1 MRRSMILGGLIVLLG
16 ALSAEAR
23 VVRLRVDRRDV
34 VLGGKSFGLAGPYE
48 KLVGRVEF
56 ALDPA
61 RPQNLIVVDLPLAP
75 RNSAGEVEFSADFYL
90 LKPVDPKR
98 GNGRLFYEVGNRGG
112 KGMLPTFQKAR
123 GSPDPTTE
131 EEFGDG
137 SLMRQG
143 FALLW
148 MGWQWDVPNGRMRM
162 DMPIASN
169 HGTPITGLVRGNFI
183 LDTRAATASLA
194 DRGHKAYTVLDP
206 QSPAHTMTVRDGRLD
221 PPQLVARSTWRFV
234 DGAMV
239 ALDGG
244 FEPGRIYDVVYR
256 TQDPRVVGCGL
267 AGTRDL
273 VSFFK
278 YDPTE
283 NNPLPGYTTALSWGV
298 SQSGRVLRH
307 FIYQGFNED
316 EQGRKVF
323 DGVIDQVGG
332 AGRGSFNHRFAQA
345 SRDALQHYNILYPVD
360 MFPFTDSP
368 ETDPETGATDNLLAR
383 AEKSGTVPKLFH
395 VLTNSEYFNRNGSLI
410 HTDPAGT
417 QDAVIPPTTR
427 IYFISSGPHII
438 GAFPPTAKNL
448 GDLVGQAALNPLDY
462 RPVIRALFQAMDR
475 WVAEGAEPPG
485 SKFPKLADGT
495 LVDPAA
501 ARWPTIAGVHF
512 PPPKLSAYR
521 LDFGPDWGKGI
532 TAFEPPKV
540 GKAFVGLVPAVDADG
555 NDRAGIRLPDIDV
568 ALATQS
574 GWNYRD
580 PSVGAPSQLATE
592 IGSYRPLPRT
602 GAERESTGDSRRS
615 IGERYASRDDYV
627 GKATAAALRLVAGGF
642 LLPQDL
648 PDVIAHAG
656 AHYDWAK

>member
-1 MRRSMILGGLIVLLG
+1 MRRALMIGGLLVLL
-16 ALSAEAR
+16 AAPCAEAR
-23 VVRLRVDRRDV
+23 VVRLRVDRREV
-34 VLGGKSFGLAGPYE
+34 VLGGRPFGLAGPYE
-48 KLVGRVEF
+48 KLVGTVEF
-56 ALDPA
+56 GLDPS
-61 RPQNLIVVDLPLAP
+61 RPQNEIVVDLRLAP

-112 KGMLPTFQKAR
+112 KGMLPTFQKAK
-123 GSPDPTTE
+123 GSSDPTTE

-137 SLMRQG
+137 ALMRQG

-148 MGWQWDVPNGRMRM
+148 MGWQWDVPDGRMRM
-162 DMPIASN
+162 EMPIATDR
-169 HGTPITGLVRGNFI
+169 GTPITGLVRGNFI

-194 DRGHKAYTVLDP
+194 DRGHKAYTAIDP
-206 QSPAHTMTVRDGRLD
+206 QNSSNTMTVRDGRLD
-221 PPQLVARSTWRFV
+221 PPQLIARSKWRFV
-234 DGAMV
+234 DGATV
-239 ALDGG
+239 ARDGG

-256 TQDPRVVGCGL
+256 TKDPRVVGCGL
-267 AGTRDL
+267 AGTRDI

-278 YDPTE
+278 YDTSA
-283 NNPLPGYTTALSWGV
+283 NNPLPGLKSALSWGV

-316 EQGRKVF
+316 EQGRRVF
-323 DGVIDQVGG
+323 DGVIDQLGG

-368 ETDPETGATDNLLAR
+368 ETDPETGATDGLLAR
-383 AEKSGTVPKLFH
+383 AVKSGTVPKLFH

-417 QDAVIPPTTR
+417 KDAEIPATTR
-427 IYFISSGPHII
+427 VYFIASAAHIT

-475 WVAEGAEPPG
+475 WIADGVEPPASQY
-485 SKFPKLADGT
+485 SKIADGT
-495 LVDPAA
+495 LVDAA
-501 ARWPTIAGVHF
+501 AAHWPTIAGVHF
-512 PPPKLSAYR
+512 PPPRLSAYR
-521 LDFGPDWGKGI
+521 LDFGPDWSKGI
-532 TAFEPPKV
+532 VTFEPPKI
-540 GKAFVGLVPAVDADG
+540 GKPFVGLVPVVDDAG
-555 NDRAGIRLPDIDV
+555 NDRAGIRLPDIEV
-568 ALATQS
+568 PLAMQA

-580 PSVGAPSQLATE
+580 GSVGAPTQLATE

-602 GAERESTGDSRRS
+602 RADRQNTGDSRPS
-615 IGERYASRDDYV
+615 IEERYMSRDDYV
-627 GKATAAALRLVAGGF
+627 GKATAVALRLVERGF

-648 PDVIAHAG
+648 PDVIARAG